1 MGAMS
6 SEINYRPNGEI
17 QGDTKDIPMS
27 KGSTDVGYDYGKSM
41 AKSKRGD
48 LNKGYCPEGSITGD
62 TKSDKGFA

>member
-1 MGAMS
+1 MS
-6 SEINYRPNGEI
+6 SEFNYRPNGEI
-17 QGDTKDIPMS
+17 QGDTKAIPMS